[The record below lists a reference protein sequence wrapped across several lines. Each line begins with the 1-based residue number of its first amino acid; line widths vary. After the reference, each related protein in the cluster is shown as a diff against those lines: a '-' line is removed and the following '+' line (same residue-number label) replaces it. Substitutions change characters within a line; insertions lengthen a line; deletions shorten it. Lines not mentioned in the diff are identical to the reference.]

1 MYRFKKKLLV
11 FITFLY
17 FILFCYEF
25 IKYMFCD
32 RNIFGSIYLIIN
44 LFILFLLVPTMYNYK
59 KHYSRNRISKFI
71 IMSILGLFSSYILY
85 HVVFNNIMYVD
96 SSYVYNNSI
105 WFIKDILMPIIYV
118 IFILYVLI
126 DSGVIKSNRK

>member
-1 MYRFKKKLLV
+1 
-11 FITFLY
+11 
-17 FILFCYEF
+17 
-25 IKYMFCD
+25 MFCD

-59 KHYSRNRISKFI
+59 KYYSRNRISKFI
-71 IMSILGLFSSYILY
+71 IMSILGLFSSYVLY
-85 HVVFNNIMYVD
+85 HVVCSNIMYVD

-118 IFILYVLI
+118 IFILYVLV
-126 DSGVIKSNRK
+126 DTGVIKSNRK